1 MTKASK
7 LRSKVSEWVQ
17 KIKCQF
23 LHEYQLKSYNNLD
36 VGSFDPPEQL
46 YLSNERQFTLTKA
59 SKLRSEVT
67 KRMQKKSEIG
77 V

>member
-1 MTKASK
+1 
-7 LRSKVSEWVQ
+7 
-17 KIKCQF
+17 
-23 LHEYQLKSYNNLD
+23 LKSYNNLD